1 MRRPT
6 LFALSLLLLSQHA
19 LAFDQAL
26 FMKTF
31 FSVVLVRGY
40 DDNGGLAYGTGV
52 VVGKNQVATDCH
64 VLRRTAKAWVS
75 QGDDSYPLVS
85 VQADVFHDV
94 CLMNV
99 DPLPAE
105 PVPMRNTS
113 TLSKGEEVMSMG
125 HSDGRGLQSAGGE
138 VKSLYPFDGG
148 NVIRT
153 NARFTLGASGSP
165 LFDEQGRLVGLN
177 TFKTPGSNAYFYA
190 IPVEWIINLQKQP
203 AQAVLP
209 ITGQAFWELPDLDKP
224 FFMQMALPHLNGD
237 FTKLLEVSQ
246 RWVKAEPTNAEAWYE
261 LGTAQEGL
269 GQQDDAQK
277 SYNSALTLNPR
288 HAESLYRVGVFA
300 ARRGDQTEVNKIS
313 TALAGIDSQ
322 LSDDFNKAVGCDKTL
337 TC

>member
-1 MRRPT
+1 MRRAA
-6 LFALSLLLLSQHA
+6 LFALSLLVMSQPA

-64 VLRRTAKAWVS
+64 VLRRTGKAWVS

-105 PVPMRNTS
+105 PVPMRS
-113 TLSKGEEVMSMG
+113 TASLSKGEEVMSMG
-125 HSDGRGLQSAGGE
+125 HSDGRALQTTGGE
-138 VKSLYPFDGG
+138 VKSLYPYDGG

-165 LFDEQGRLVGLN
+165 LFDENGKLIGLN
-177 TFKTPGSNAYFYA
+177 TFKTPGSDAYFYA

-209 ITGQAFWELPDLDKP
+209 IQGQAFWELPDIDKP

-237 FTKLLEVSQ
+237 FAKLLEVSQ
-246 RWVKAEPTNAEAWYE
+246 RWTKAEPNNAEAWYE

-269 GQQDDAQK
+269 GQADDAQK
-277 SYNSALTLNPR
+277 SYTSAVALNPR
-288 HAESLYRVGVFA
+288 HAEALYRIGIFA
-300 ARRGDQTEVNKIS
+300 SRHGDQAEVQKIS
-313 TALAGIDSQ
+313 LALADIDSA
-322 LSDDFNKAVGCDKTL
+322 LAEDFNKTVAAKP
-337 TC
+337 